1 MALFNWFKS
10 ADTGVRSGGLRL
22 SPEARTVVFWSLIIF
37 FGFIFWISRGILT
50 PFIWAIVTA
59 YLFHSLVDFCE
70 EKSRVHRVVWILLLY
85 ILVGGAVGWIAVIW
99 WPQLVQELRDF
110 VILPTSGG
118 KTLAARLL
126 DVSSLQMFG
135 FTVDFRQI
143 LAEIQ
148 AFIRQGLPEKILP
161 LAANLFEH
169 AIHFLVYILA
179 TFYLLADADKY
190 LKRGVKL
197 IPQTYRREVVS
208 LMSRINQTI
217 GAYIRGLVVL
227 IFIMSVL
234 TFIALTILRVPYA
247 VFLSLAT
254 GFLEVFPVVG
264 PISAAT
270 LAILVVLQQ
279 PVVAYGLTHITMAMI
294 VGGVYLVLRLLEDY
308 LVIPNV
314 VGRFVHVH
322 PIVGIFALMVGAQY
336 GGILGLF
343 IAMPVAALL
352 KVIVLYFY
360 EKLVEETT

>member
-1 MALFNWFKS
+1 MGLFNWFKAS
-10 ADTGVRSGGLRL
+10 EKGVRAGGLRL
-22 SPEARTVVFWSLIIF
+22 SADARTIIFWSLVFF
-37 FGFIFWISRGILT
+37 FGFIFWISRSILT

-59 YLFHSLVDFCE
+59 YLFHPLVDWCE
-70 EKSRVHRVVWILLLY
+70 EKSRVHRVAWILLLY
-85 ILVGGAVGWIAVIW
+85 VIVGGAVGWIAVIW

-110 VILPTSGG
+110 VILPMGGG

-126 DVSSLQMFG
+126 DVSSVQIFG
-135 FTVDFRQI
+135 FSIEFRQV

-148 AFIRQGLPEKILP
+148 SFIRQGLPKQILP

-169 AIHFLVYILA
+169 GIHFLVYVLA

-190 LKRGVKL
+190 IRRGVKL
-197 IPQTYRREVVS
+197 IPQMYRREVVA

-227 IFIMSVL
+227 IIIMSAL
-234 TFIALTILRVPYA
+234 TFIALTALRVPYA

-264 PISAAT
+264 PVSAAT

-279 PVVAYGLTHITMAMI
+279 PIVAYGFTHITMAMI
-294 VGGVYLVLRLLEDY
+294 VGGIYLVLRLLEDY

-322 PIVGIFALMVGAQY
+322 PIVGIFALLVGAQY

-352 KVIVLYFY
+352 KVIVMYFY
-360 EKLVEETT
+360 EKLVDEVS